1 MKQKNSKTKPKDQI
15 EDTDNGTTRD
25 TDKTNYDNSAIYIY
39 NRETGKWE
47 VRNPAGSI
55 GYNYLYRDD

>member
-1 MKQKNSKTKPKDQI
+1 MKQKKSKTRPKDQTG
-15 EDTDNGTTRD
+15 DTDNRSSRD
-25 TDKTNYDNSAIYIY
+25 TNTTDYDNSAIYIY

-55 GYNYLYRDD
+55 GYNYLYRDE

>member
-1 MKQKNSKTKPKDQI
+1 MKQKNSETRPKDQI
-15 EDTDNGTTRD
+15 EDTDNRTSRD
-25 TDKTNYDNSAIYIY
+25 IDMTDFDNSAIYIY

>member
-1 MKQKNSKTKPKDQI
+1 MKQKNSKTSPKDQI
-15 EDTDNGTTRD
+15 EETHNQSSPDTDMTE
-25 TDKTNYDNSAIYIY
+25 YDNSAIYIY

-55 GYNYLYRDD
+55 GYNYLYRED

>member
-1 MKQKNSKTKPKDQI
+1 MKQKNSEPRPKDQI
-15 EDTDNGTTRD
+15 EDTDNRTSRD
-25 TDKTNYDNSAIYIY
+25 IDMTDFDNSAIYIY

>member
-1 MKQKNSKTKPKDQI
+1 MKQKNSKTMPKDQI
-15 EDTDNGTTRD
+15 EDTDNGITRD
-25 TDKTNYDNSAIYIY
+25 ADLIDYDQSAIYIY

-55 GYNYLYRDD
+55 GYNYLYRDE

>member
-1 MKQKNSKTKPKDQI
+1 MKQKNSKTGPKDQI
-15 EDTDNGTTRD
+15 EDTDNGTARN
-25 TDKTNYDNSAIYIY
+25 TDINNYDNSAIYIY

>member
-1 MKQKNSKTKPKDQI
+1 MKQKNSKTRPKDQI
-15 EDTDNGTTRD
+15 EDTDKGTTRN
-25 TDKTNYDNSAIYIY
+25 TEMTNYDNSAIYIY

>member
-1 MKQKNSKTKPKDQI
+1 MKQKKSKTRPKDQI
-15 EDTDNGTTRD
+15 EDTNDGTTRD
-25 TDKTNYDNSAIYIY
+25 TDKTDYDNSAIYTY
-39 NRETGKWE
+39 NRKTGKWE

>member
-1 MKQKNSKTKPKDQI
+1 MKPKKSKTRPKDQI
-15 EDTDNGTTRD
+15 EDSDNQSSPD
-25 TDKTNYDNSAIYIY
+25 TDMTDHDNSAIYIY

-55 GYNYLYRDD
+55 GYNYLYRED

>member
-1 MKQKNSKTKPKDQI
+1 MKQKNPKTRPKDQI
-15 EDTDNGTTRD
+15 EDTNNGTTRD
-25 TDKTNYDNSAIYIY
+25 IDNTNYDNSAIYIY

>member
-1 MKQKNSKTKPKDQI
+1 MKQKKSKTRPKDQI
-15 EDTDNGTTRD
+15 EDADHRSSRNTNIN
-25 TDKTNYDNSAIYIY
+25 NYDNSAIYIY

-47 VRNPAGSI
+47 VRNPAGSV

>member
-1 MKQKNSKTKPKDQI
+1 MKQKNSKTGPNDQI

-25 TDKTNYDNSAIYIY
+25 TDINNHDNSAIYIY

>member
-1 MKQKNSKTKPKDQI
+1 MEKKKSGNRPKDQI
-15 EDTDNGTTRD
+15 EDTENGTTRN
-25 TDKTNYDNSAIYIY
+25 TGMINYDNSAIYIY

>member
-1 MKQKNSKTKPKDQI
+1 MKQKNSNTRPKDHTENTDHQAAQ
-15 EDTDNGTTRD
+15 DTDM
-25 TDKTNYDNSAIYIY
+25 TDYSNSAIYIY

-55 GYNYLYRDD
+55 GYNYLYRDE

>member
-1 MKQKNSKTKPKDQI
+1 MKQKKSKTRPKDHTV
-15 EDTDNGTTRD
+15 DTDNRSSLD
-25 TDKTNYDNSAIYIY
+25 TDMTDYDNSSIYIY
-39 NRETGKWE
+39 NRKTGKWE

>member
-1 MKQKNSKTKPKDQI
+1 MKQKDSKTSPKDQK
-15 EDTDNGTTRD
+15 EDTNHPTSPD
-25 TDKTNYDNSAIYIY
+25 TDLTDYDNSAIYIY

-55 GYNYLYRDD
+55 GYNYLYRDE

>member
-1 MKQKNSKTKPKDQI
+1 MGKKNVNTSSKEQL
-15 EDTDNGTTRD
+15 EDTENPTPPN
-25 TDKTNYDNSAIYIY
+25 TDMTDYNHSAIYIY